1 MYIKYIVVTSPQTC
15 GLSSVVGGSCLVRLG
30 GDNDSDSDNVLLGAR
45 IVQPENVQGLGFS

>member
-15 GLSSVVGGSCLVRLG
+15 GLCSVVGGSCLVRLG